1 MRYLYLLTFIFLA
14 FTINANAQKV
24 GVYLNVQALDINFA
38 EDESADSI
46 NLTDY
51 NGAVSFSGNLR
62 IFTEKKWAYRI
73 GAGWKNIEYRVAG
86 NGLETDYHAKRHN
99 FTGILGLEKH
109 FDVSIFDIYPGIYVP
124 ITYVGEDKLLGDTEE
139 FFEGVKNGNLHAGLG
154 FLLGVNLKI
163 LKVLRVGTEFTIGYE
178 RFKQDLSA
186 QIESDERFRIKNFG
200 FGTEVVVGFA
210 F

>member
-1 MRYLYLLTFIFLA
+1 MRYLYLIIISFLVFN
-14 FTINANAQKV
+14 FTANAQRI
-24 GVYLNVQALDINFA
+24 GLNLNVQAFNINFA
-38 EDESADSI
+38 DNEDGDSI
-46 NLTDY
+46 SLKNYD
-51 NGAVSFSGNLR
+51 GSVSFSGNLK
-62 IFTEKKWAYRI
+62 IFSEKKWAYRI
-73 GAGWKNIEYRVAG
+73 GAGWQNIEYKVAG
-86 NGLETDYHAKRHN
+86 NGLETDYRAKRHN

-109 FDVSIFDIYPGIYVP
+109 FDIAFLDVYPGIYIP
-124 ITYVGEDKLLGDTEE
+124 ITYVGEDTLLGETDQ

-178 RFKQDLSA
+178 RFKQDLSST
-186 QIESDERFRIKNFG
+186 IESDERFKIRNFG